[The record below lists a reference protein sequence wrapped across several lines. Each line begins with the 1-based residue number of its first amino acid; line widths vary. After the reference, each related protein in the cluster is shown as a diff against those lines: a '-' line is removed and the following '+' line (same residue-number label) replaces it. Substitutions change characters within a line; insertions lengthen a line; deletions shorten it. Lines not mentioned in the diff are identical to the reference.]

1 MKALHKVLIAI
12 VLSMT
17 AVFLGVGFANT
28 TVDIEVAGT
37 ANILPPEAVY
47 ITSVTVNSTSG
58 TATADEGT
66 YLMTAHSSTL
76 DLGSNKNSTVTYSI
90 TVYNN
95 TGETYAYN
103 AAKYI
108 QDAYS
113 NANVTFALTNPD
125 GSAFKHGAE
134 VEAGK
139 SLTFN
144 VTFSYNDK
152 NSISD
157 TALTSTINYEFLP
170 LDELPEE
177 EEIAVSGAL
186 EQFRKIINDL
196 VFDGSYDDLIEQMD
210 KAAANDR
217 HDSSYIG
224 NVTGA
229 SPDDSALL
237 NDLFQGQLILNING
251 KEEPVTILI
260 KRENLDGNVNTG
272 DADGNEMT
280 IYMTTDDLQWSW
292 SHRSAVVYAAVYTS
306 TNDGETWSILGE
318 MYEGTAPIKTYS
330 GWFGSGSFD
339 TDEWKSTDNKTIEQ
353 KIASAKV

>member
-272 DADGNEMT
+272 DADGAEV
-280 IYMTTDDLQWSW
+280 IQLYIRDLVGSTVRPVKELKAFDKVFLAAGE
-292 SHRSAVVYAAVYTS
+292 SREVTLRLPASALAFHDAAMNRIVEPGKFKLWV
-306 TNDGETWSILGE
+306 GECC
-318 MYEGTAPIKTYS
+318 
-330 GWFGSGSFD
+330 
-339 TDEWKSTDNKTIEQ
+339 TDERYEFDF
-353 KIASAKV
+353 KII